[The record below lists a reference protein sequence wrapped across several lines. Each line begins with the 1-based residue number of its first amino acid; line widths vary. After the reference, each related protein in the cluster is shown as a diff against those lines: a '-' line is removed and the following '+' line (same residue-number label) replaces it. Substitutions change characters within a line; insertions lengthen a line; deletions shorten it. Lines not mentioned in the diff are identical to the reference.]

1 MPQLLRMSLNVV
13 SLKGFS
19 FFLSFC
25 LSFFLSDLEQNS
37 QCDEHLRSGLGKRF
51 EELVGDAE
59 LKVLL
64 KVVVARAE
72 QALKC

>member
-19 FFLSFC
+19 FFLSF
-25 LSFFLSDLEQNS
+25 FLSDLEQNS
-37 QCDEHLRSGLGKRF
+37 QCDEHLRSGFGKRF